1 VTFDSLI
8 PGTNESRV
16 IPGIAT
22 QLGEE
27 REKRSR
33 VVVVV
38 VVVGEGQEEEEE
50 EEEKG

>member
-38 VVVGEGQEEEEE
+38 GEGQEEEEE
-50 EEEKG
+50 EEKG